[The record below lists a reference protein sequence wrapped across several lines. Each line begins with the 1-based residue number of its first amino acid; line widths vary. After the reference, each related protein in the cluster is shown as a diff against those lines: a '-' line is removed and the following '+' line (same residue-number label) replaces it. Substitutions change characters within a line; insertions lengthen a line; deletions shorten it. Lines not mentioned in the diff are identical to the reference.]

1 MLQWNM
7 RVMDR
12 LKLKM
17 FFGIWNLRHIIHPAI
32 ALMAKWSVIIATWN
46 ILVIGHGRLLQM
58 FLPKNRC
65 KTEVLWVHWC
75 FVDGSQ
81 PKMAIFW
88 ARWMTCS
95 DANRGSFRCGAKF
108 IELLMLDTSTILNHP
123 KPMSHFSGCVSTMV
137 HKETERTPRLS
148 LHRFV
153 LSLPCRGSTL
163 LEDDLPHSAGNSWQ
177 MRTMSGNGQWVTF
190 PSSSRFLYLFP
201 KKTLYKTQR

>member
-1 MLQWNM
+1 MLLGHCFQAQNHCPVHCPMAAFVLHFVILGGRCSCERCPQFEDIQSRKYMTHIQMLQWNM

-108 IELLMLDTSTILNHP
+108 IELLMLDT
-123 KPMSHFSGCVSTMV
+123 
-137 HKETERTPRLS
+137 
-148 LHRFV
+148 
-153 LSLPCRGSTL
+153 
-163 LEDDLPHSAGNSWQ
+163 
-177 MRTMSGNGQWVTF
+177 
-190 PSSSRFLYLFP
+190 
-201 KKTLYKTQR
+201 